1 VVLASVKEEAA
12 TGKPLLLTT
21 LLLAAT
27 GHASDA
33 LALPLALA
41 REHEGGGCS
50 ADLLEELLLPP
61 LNKAHNRAVMECFF
75 LARLMSLAKSLDIK
89 LSSFIFGY

>member
-41 REHEGGGCS
+41 REHEGGSCS
-50 ADLLEELLLPP
+50 AQQGTQSGSDGVFLLGTFDVFS
-61 LNKAHNRAVMECFF
+61 KVAGH
-75 LARLMSLAKSLDIK
+75 
-89 LSSFIFGY
+89 